1 MCFEF
6 SENRVDA
13 VLISSGFADPDKR
26 PEFDADP
33 MNAVAPFPNQQLQ
46 QMRLLRGI
54 RRREVRLQVRYG
66 TRRGLRSDVVHVG
79 LIRPENGHANA
90 SVYFYSGNQKNV
102 KKILHLFRALE

>member
-6 SENRVDA
+6 SENEVDA

-33 MNAVAPFPNQQLQ
+33 MNAVDPFPNQQFQ

-54 RRREVRLQVRYG
+54 RRREVRLPG
-66 TRRGLRSDVVHVG
+66 TIRNAPWLRSDVINVG
-79 LIRPENGHANA
+79 LIRSGKGHTMQVSISIAEIR
-90 SVYFYSGNQKNV
+90 KM
-102 KKILHLFRALE
+102 

>member
-13 VLISSGFADPDKR
+13 VLISSGFTVPDQK
-26 PEFDADP
+26 PDCDADP
-33 MNAVAPFPNQQLQ
+33 MNAVDPFPNQQFQ

-66 TRRGLRSDVVHVG
+66 TRRWLRSDVVHVG
-79 LIRPENGHANA
+79 
-90 SVYFYSGNQKNV
+90 
-102 KKILHLFRALE
+102 

>member
-1 MCFEF
+1 MAGNSSLCVVCFEF
-6 SENRVDA
+6 SENGVDA

-54 RRREVRLQVRYG
+54 RRREVRLPG
-66 TRRGLRSDVVHVG
+66 TIRNAPWLRSDVINVG
-79 LIRPENGHANA
+79 LIRSGKGHTMQVSISIAEIR
-90 SVYFYSGNQKNV
+90 KM
-102 KKILHLFRALE
+102 

>member
-6 SENRVDA
+6 SENEVDA

-33 MNAVAPFPNQQLQ
+33 MNAVDPFPNQQFQ

-66 TRRGLRSDVVHVG
+66 TRRGLRSDVINVG
-79 LIRPENGHANA
+79 LIRSGKGHTMQVSISIAEIR
-90 SVYFYSGNQKNV
+90 KM
-102 KKILHLFRALE
+102 